1 MSQKIRQ
8 GNDIDIHWSLL
19 DADENPY
26 ILEGRNIEIELE
38 VGKKR
43 VKIRDILDVNENT
56 VHFVYY
62 GKDQKYFGSYNLK
75 FIENNGAVDMVTF
88 DTKDA
93 FTMVEHSWL
102 AIDEGETPE
111 TIQLEF
117 VTISSNIHSS
127 VGPRG
132 LPAGFGEITVDVD
145 DQVGTPSAEVI
156 ASGPDTEKNLH
167 FSFSCLKGRDGQNG
181 ITASEIPEAT
191 PVSAVPK
198 LLKYQDNPI
207 FPMTD
212 KDYVQGLAEALA
224 AKQAVLISGENIKTI
239 NGQSILGSGDIPA
252 GGGASVTVDGHKMIF
267 SGARVDGHKLIL

>member
-1 MSQKIRQ
+1 MSRKIRQ

-43 VKIRDILDVNENT
+43 VKIRDILDVNQNT

-62 GKDQKYFGSYNLK
+62 GKDQKYLGSYNLK
-75 FIENNGAVDMVTF
+75 FIENNGEVDMVTF
-88 DTKDA
+88 DTRDA

-117 VTISSNIHSS
+117 VTVSSAIHSS

-132 LPAGFGEITVDVD
+132 LPAGFGDITVEVD
-145 DQVGTPSAEVI
+145 DQVGTPDAEVI
-156 ASGPDTEKNLH
+156 SSGPDTRKNFH
-167 FSFSCLKGRDGQNG
+167 FSFSCLKGRDGQ
-181 ITASEIPEAT
+181 
-191 PVSAVPK
+191 
-198 LLKYQDNPI
+198 D
-207 FPMTD
+207 
-212 KDYVQGLAEALA
+212 
-224 AKQAVLISGENIKTI
+224 
-239 NGQSILGSGDIPA
+239 
-252 GGGASVTVDGHKMIF
+252 ASVTLENIVSALGYTPISKDVSDLTNYYDRDTVDDLIRHAGPAGF
-267 SGARVDGHKLIL
+267 SVEGTKLIIQSATARVEGTKLIL